1 MRIHPKTIK
10 YLALAMLVG
19 LTLNS
24 PEANSYSRIDSSS
37 TTYVLSEQT
46 KATLSKE
53 LILLWNSDIKQEE
66 KLAQLQIYQDQINIL
81 SEFENFMLIS
91 ADSEVTAAEIYADL
105 SNSPLLT
112 AIDYNQE
119 VELSYTQDTY
129 STAQWGHENPGFY
142 SQLVGNELVSLSS
155 SKDVDLEVPQAW
167 SLYNK
172 KDINTRKVVVAII
185 DTGVDN
191 NHPDLANSMWVNK
204 KETPGDGKDNDKNGY
219 VDDIF
224 GWDFYNDDNTVCHYE
239 MDVKTEKIRAASND
253 NDDHGTHIAGIIA
266 ATANNNIGIAGIASN
281 IDVEIMALKIHGGPN
296 GKGSI
301 ADAILAIKYAT
312 AMGAD
317 VVNLS
322 WGSSVYSKSLEQT
335 IAQSPMLFVTAAG
348 NTGDNNDTTPMYP
361 ANYVLPNVMSVTFI
375 NQYGALTTRSNYGKK
390 TVDIAA
396 PGMDILSTV
405 VGGYETLSGSSMAAP
420 HITGLAA
427 ILYSCSNQL
436 SPKSVKDVI
445 VMNVK
450 PLVSLRGSVAVA
462 GIPDAY
468 MMVQSMAYLVI
479 DTKSPTINFNTYF
492 DHSKIMLGLYSKDE
506 GNSGIRVIRYLSG
519 KKSVKSFKNGTTGTE
534 IKSNT
539 ISLNKSGL
547 FTFYISDYAGN
558 ETTYTYNVID
568 DTKAPTIATSFR
580 YSIDNKAITLNF
592 RVIDELSDVKAVR
605 YVKGKKTISDFTS
618 GNLGTA
624 LTLKEGANT
633 LRLTQSGEYTFY
645 AVDYRGNKTVHVV
658 NVALKP
664 ITTLSI
670 DKSSHALAVG
680 ETYKIKL
687 TYAPSNTTDKI
698 FYISS
703 NPSVVS
709 VSQWGNLHG
718 KSKGSA
724 VITIRT
730 SSGLIR
736 KLFIT
741 VD

>member
-1 MRIHPKTIK
+1 MF
-10 YLALAMLVG
+10 VG
-19 LTLNS
+19 LSMNPIDAKS
-24 PEANSYSRIDSSS
+24 DSRIDNSSS
-37 TTYVLSEQT
+37 TNVLSEKT
-46 KATLSKE
+46 DSTISNE
-53 LILLWNSDIKQEE
+53 LILLWNSDVKQED
-66 KLAQLQIYQDQINIL
+66 KLALINSYQDQISIVRD
-81 SEFENFMLIS
+81 FENFMLIS
-91 ADSEVTAAEIYADL
+91 TDSEETAAQIYSDL
-105 SNSPLLT
+105 SNSSLLT

-119 VELSYTQDTY
+119 TELAYTKDPY
-129 STAQWGHENPGFY
+129 STAQWGHENPGY
-142 SQLVGNELVSLSS
+142 YAQLVGDELVNLSS
-155 SKDVDLEVPQAW
+155 AKDVDLNIPAAW

-172 KDINTRKVVVAII
+172 KDINTREVVVAVI

-191 NHPDLANSMWVNK
+191 NHPDLVNSMWVNK
-204 KETPGDGKDNDKNGY
+204 KETPGDGIDNDKNGY
-219 VDDIF
+219 IDDIF

-239 MDVKTEKIRAASND
+239 MDVKTEEIRASSDD
-253 NDDHGTHIAGIIA
+253 NDDHGTHCAGIIA

-281 IDVEIMALKIHGGPN
+281 IDVKIMALKIHGGPN
-296 GKGSI
+296 GKGTI

-322 WGSSVYSKSLEQT
+322 WGSSVYSKALEQT
-335 IAQSPMLFVTAAG
+335 IAQAPMLFVTAAG
-348 NTGDNNDTTPMYP
+348 NTGDNNDNTPMYP
-361 ANYVLPNVMSVTFI
+361 ANYALPNVMSVTFI
-375 NQYGALTTRSNYGKK
+375 NEFGALTTKSNYGKK

-396 PGMDILSTV
+396 PGMNILSTV

-427 ILYSCSNQL
+427 ILYSCSNRL

-468 MMVQSMAYLVI
+468 MMVQSMAYLVV
-479 DTKSPTINFNTYF
+479 DTKSPTLNINTYF
-492 DHSKIMLGLYSKDE
+492 DQSKIMLGLYPKDQ

-519 KKSVKSFKNGTTGTE
+519 KKSVKSFKNGTSGTE
-534 IKSNT
+534 IKGDT
-539 ISLNKSGL
+539 ISLNKGGL

-558 ETTYTYNVID
+558 ENTYTYNVID
-568 DTKAPTIATSFR
+568 DSQAPSIATSFR
-580 YSIDNKAITLNF
+580 YSIDNKAITLNY
-592 RVIDELSDVKAVR
+592 RVIDELSDVKMVR
-605 YVKGKKTISDFTS
+605 YVKGKKTVSDFTS
-618 GNLGTA
+618 GNLGTV
-624 LTLKEGANT
+624 LTVKDGSNT

-658 NVALKP
+658 NIALKP
-664 ITTLSI
+664 ITTLSLTE
-670 DKSSHALAVG
+670 SSHVLAVD

-687 TYAPSNTTDKI
+687 TYAPTNTTDKI
-698 FYISS
+698 FFISS

-709 VSQWGNLHG
+709 VSQWGNLHARSQG
-718 KSKGSA
+718 KA

-736 KLFIT
+736 KVLIT
-741 VD
+741 VN